1 MNFKKTALKVSFISL
16 LTLLVSENAYASRSS
31 VSIMTPRNTVNIS
44 KDYTYGYSYL
54 PGNALDVYETPNRK
68 IGWIINYDLLDKNL
82 LRPVSVAYVTYI
94 PQGVRDCIYNFNQNL
109 REVNNTVNNILV
121 ARPVDS
127 SISVG
132 RFLINSTIGIAGCF
146 DVATHMGL
154 ERKRMSFD
162 TVLGKWGVDQGAYLN
177 IPFYGVSTYREMI
190 GNTVD
195 VLYFPYSTFQT
206 WAKAILWVTS
216 GVDERSRL
224 LDHDDQ
230 VTNSLDPYIMTRD
243 FYLMY
248 AESLV
253 NEKIKDGATNQE
265 NTEDLDSYMNEIDE

>member
-1 MNFKKTALKVSFISL
+1 M
-16 LTLLVSENAYASRSS
+16 
-31 VSIMTPRNTVNIS
+31 
-44 KDYTYGYSYL
+44 
-54 PGNALDVYETPNRK
+54 
-68 IGWIINYDLLDKNL
+68 
-82 LRPVSVAYVTYI
+82 
-94 PQGVRDCIYNFNQNL
+94 
-109 REVNNTVNNILV
+109 
-121 ARPVDS
+121 
-127 SISVG
+127 
-132 RFLINSTIGIAGCF
+132 
-146 DVATHMGL
+146 
-154 ERKRMSFD
+154 
-162 TVLGKWGVDQGAYLN
+162 
-177 IPFYGVSTYREMI
+177 
-190 GNTVD
+190 
-195 VLYFPYSTFQT
+195 T